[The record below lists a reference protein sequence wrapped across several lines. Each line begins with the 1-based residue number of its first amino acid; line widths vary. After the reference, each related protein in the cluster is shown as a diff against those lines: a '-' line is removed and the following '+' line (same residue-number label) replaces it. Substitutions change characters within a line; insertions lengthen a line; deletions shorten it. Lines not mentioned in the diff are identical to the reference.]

1 MVVSNFTA
9 VMEEKVEENFE
20 NIKEAIRGLY
30 NILNITLTE
39 KDDEYYYNAGLD
51 NLTGLYQN
59 LLELLLNDY
68 GARRFMKRLRNSE
81 VEIDIT
87 LSELMKNHP

>member
-9 VMEEKVEENFE
+9 ELEDKAEQNFE
-20 NIKEAIRGLY
+20 NIKEAIKGLY

-51 NLTGLYQN
+51 NLKGLYQN
-59 LLELLLNDY
+59 LLELMLNDF

-81 VEIDIT
+81 IEIDIPLT
-87 LSELMKNHP
+87 KLMKDII